1 MPIKNFQDFL
11 NEWEMTSHWIER
23 SSLSHKIS
31 RVVPLS
37 NNKEDGWT
45 CDELIVLDSDG
56 IETRQRVSLVD
67 FLEESGMKES
77 EFKDKVTKSLH
88 FLANSQRA
96 EVRNYRDLLHRAVYM
111 GKLGFP
117 LRRRGPEGRV
127 AETVVFSPV
136 LRTKEGSGNQMWGV
150 VIEQDSKPDKGVTIL
165 YFTRPT
171 EEQLLGRAHR
181 NYQEKTKSP
190 INLQTYKTN
199 KWGGVDS
206 IFSENFVLIVPP
218 IPKWEAM
225 VKREADFGSTWT
237 FPTEVVYQ
245 RDEKLEKWKSFLLK
259 EATTIFDVGTE
270 LWVKGYD
277 TAAIKA
283 AKEKGIELEEKPV
296 IEEVKTI
303 VELDK
308 ASEVMLL
315 TNENGINSRKSM
327 PKVGETVHIVSRE
340 VPELREIGGLPEGG
354 ILIKSVKVESY
365 RAVKNEKGVTRN
377 GVFGPILDYYVI
389 LNGRKVFSALK

>member
-1 MPIKNFQDFL
+1 M
-11 NEWEMTSHWIER
+11 
-23 SSLSHKIS
+23 
-31 RVVPLS
+31 
-37 NNKEDGWT
+37 
-45 CDELIVLDSDG
+45 
-56 IETRQRVSLVD
+56 
-67 FLEESGMKES
+67 
-77 EFKDKVTKSLH
+77 
-88 FLANSQRA
+88 
-96 EVRNYRDLLHRAVYM
+96 
-111 GKLGFP
+111 
-117 LRRRGPEGRV
+117 
-127 AETVVFSPV
+127 
-136 LRTKEGSGNQMWGV
+136 
-150 VIEQDSKPDKGVTIL
+150 
-165 YFTRPT
+165 
-171 EEQLLGRAHR
+171 
-181 NYQEKTKSP
+181 
-190 INLQTYKTN
+190 
-199 KWGGVDS
+199 
-206 IFSENFVLIVPP
+206 
-218 IPKWEAM
+218 
-225 VKREADFGSTWT
+225 
-237 FPTEVVYQ
+237 
-245 RDEKLEKWKSFLLK
+245 K